1 MELVFSA
8 NSAHETK
15 KNHSL
20 YHQALILPS
29 LFFYLLTLGQTT
41 FHILEECR
49 TSESIFYHIIN
60 SLYLSSRALERV
72 KRRSLI
78 RILAMESEVFLCTL
92 FEQNTLVVFCTSSP
106 DYLVS
111 MLLHVTTNYGYR
123 CRCCYHE
130 HYRNNHR
137 NKQLCYIQ
145 KSQVFRAI

>member
-1 MELVFSA
+1 MASVFSA

-29 LFFYLLTLGQTT
+29 LFFHLLTLGQTT

-60 SLYLSSRALERV
+60 SLYLSGRALERV

-78 RILAMESEVFLCTL
+78 RILAME
-92 FEQNTLVVFCTSSP
+92 
-106 DYLVS
+106 
-111 MLLHVTTNYGYR
+111 
-123 CRCCYHE
+123 
-130 HYRNNHR
+130 
-137 NKQLCYIQ
+137 
-145 KSQVFRAI
+145 